1 MKHKDF
7 EFEKVIGSKYG
18 DYWFRV
24 VGETKKELTEK
35 YMEQSMI
42 EVTGVVFSL
51 QDGQFGVKR
60 LFPFNY
66 DVIDN
71 PEDTELYNILKDL
84 VFSMIHK

>member
-1 MKHKDF
+1 M
-7 EFEKVIGSKYG
+7 V
-18 DYWFRV
+18 
-24 VGETKKELTEK
+24 
-35 YMEQSMI
+35 
-42 EVTGVVFSL
+42 EVTGAVFSL

-84 VFSMIHK
+84 VFSMIRK